1 MDIPRI
7 FTVSE
12 SEHRIHNPFTQEK
25 YATLGRVLRMKPG
38 TRILD
43 LGSGSGE
50 MLCTWAR
57 DHTITGTGTGIDMS
71 PLFTA
76 QATRRAEELGVSER
90 VHFIHND
97 AAGYVANEKCD
108 VAACVGATWIAGGVA
123 GTMDLLAKSLKP
135 GGIMLIGEPYW
146 RQVPATEE
154 TAQACGVSSIADFLT
169 LPGLVAS
176 FDQQGYDLVEMVLA
190 DQEGW
195 DRYEAAKW
203 MTMRRWL
210 EENPDDDFAQEVRAE
225 LTICAIPLYFKLTVA
240 VTDKQRAVTR
250 LKRRIDDKERI
261 FHDAAPVDSLTR
273 PHVVRGSWFLYKR
286 LIK

>member
-12 SEHRIHNPFTQEK
+12 SEHRIHNPFTPEK

-57 DHTITGTGTGIDMS
+57 DHGITGTGIDIS
-71 PLFTA
+71 RLFTE
-76 QATRRAEELGVSER
+76 QAMRRADELGVSEHVR
-90 VHFIHND
+90 FIHDD
-97 AAGYVANEKCD
+97 AAGYVADEKCD

-123 GTMDLLAKSLKP
+123 GTIALLAKSLRS
-135 GGIMLIGEPYW
+135 GGMILIGEPYW
-146 RQVPATEE
+146 RQVPASDEV
-154 TAQACGVSSIADFLT
+154 AQACGVSSIADFLT
-169 LPGLVAS
+169 LPDLVAS
-176 FDQQGYDLVEMVLA
+176 FDAQGYDLVEMVLA

-203 MTMRRWL
+203 MTLRRWL
-210 EENPDDDFAQEVRAE
+210 AANPDDGFAQEVRAE
-225 LTICAIPLYFKLTVA
+225 LTIAPKRHVTYTREYFGWGVFA
-240 VTDKQRAVTR
+240 
-250 LKRRIDDKERI
+250 
-261 FHDAAPVDSLTR
+261 
-273 PHVVRGSWFLYKR
+273 
-286 LIK
+286 LIAR

>member
-7 FTVSE
+7 FTISE
-12 SEHRIHNPFTQEK
+12 SEHRIHNPFTPEK
-25 YATLGRVLRMKPG
+25 YATLGRVLRMKPR

-57 DHTITGTGTGIDMS
+57 DHGINGTGIDMS
-71 PLFTA
+71 QLFTT
-76 QATRRAEELGVSER
+76 QAKQRAEELGVSER
-90 VHFIHND
+90 VHFIHSD
-97 AAGYVANEKCD
+97 AAGYVTDEKCD

-123 GTMDLLAKSLKP
+123 GSIELLAKSLKP
-135 GGIMLIGEPYW
+135 GGMILIGEPWW

-154 TAQACGVSSIADFLT
+154 IAQACGVSSRADFLT

-176 FDQQGYDLVEMVLA
+176 FDEFGYDIVEMVLA

-203 MTMRRWL
+203 LTMRRWL
-210 EENPDDDFAQEVRAE
+210 EANAEDDFADEVRAE
-225 LTICAIPLYFKLTVA
+225 LTIAPKRHVTYAREYFGWGVFA
-240 VTDKQRAVTR
+240 
-250 LKRRIDDKERI
+250 
-261 FHDAAPVDSLTR
+261 
-273 PHVVRGSWFLYKR
+273 
-286 LIK
+286 LIAR

>member
-1 MDIPRI
+1 MDIPRN

-12 SEHRIHNPFTQEK
+12 SEHRIHNPFTPEK

-57 DHTITGTGTGIDMS
+57 DHAITGVGIDMS

-135 GGIMLIGEPYW
+135 GRIMLIGEPYW
-146 RQVPATEE
+146 RQVPATAEI
-154 TAQACGVSSIADFLT
+154 AQACGISSIADFLT

-176 FDQQGYDLVEMVLA
+176 FDQQGFDLVEMVLA

-203 MTMRRWL
+203 MTMRR
-210 EENPDDDFAQEVRAE
+210 
-225 LTICAIPLYFKLTVA
+225 
-240 VTDKQRAVTR
+240 
-250 LKRRIDDKERI
+250 
-261 FHDAAPVDSLTR
+261 
-273 PHVVRGSWFLYKR
+273 
-286 LIK
+286 

>member
-1 MDIPRI
+1 MDIPKI
-7 FTVSE
+7 FTISE
-12 SEHRIHNPFTQEK
+12 SAHRIHNPFTAQK
-25 YATLGRVLRMKPG
+25 YATLGQVLRMAPG

-57 DHTITGTGTGIDMS
+57 DHGISGLGIDMS
-71 PLFTA
+71 LLFSE
-76 QATRRAEELGVSER
+76 QATLRSRELGVTEHVR
-90 VHFIHND
+90 FIHAD
-97 AAGYVANEKCD
+97 ATGYIAEEKFD
-108 VAACVGATWIAGGVA
+108 IAACIGATWIGGGVA
-123 GTMDLLAKSLKP
+123 GTVQQLKQSLKP

-169 LPGLVAS
+169 LPSLVAS

-210 EENPDDDFAQEVRAE
+210 EENPEDDFAQEVRAE
-225 LTICAIPLYFKLTVA
+225 LTTAPERHVTYSREYFGWGVFALMA
-240 VTDKQRAVTR
+240 R
-250 LKRRIDDKERI
+250 
-261 FHDAAPVDSLTR
+261 
-273 PHVVRGSWFLYKR
+273 
-286 LIK
+286 